1 MVNLT
6 LSRGGTSVT
15 IPLIEEGGTPL
26 FSIDYGKPEARV
38 HGSGGAKH
46 PRVNDQYAPNINY
59 VFQGIFVNDAFSRA
73 TKLADLMQEDPNGT
87 PMTLETPYGDL
98 PDTIDVATQP
108 VDNALSLTYPMG
120 TEDYVSFTGR
130 LTEIDELQGGA
141 SRSFTTPTK
150 AGSGPVQLQF
160 DSDTG
165 EKTID
170 LTVDIQVT
178 REIGRP
184 NDVIRRDSNSEA
196 GRYYPKRKVTNDL
209 FSLEL
214 QFIETTVTKLQQI
227 RTDIFKSRTGRGGIS
242 LDFQGQYGLGEFSV
256 LPVGSGPVRVTRLA
270 GRNNVAQLPTLEFR
284 RIET

>member
-1 MVNLT
+1 MANLT

-15 IPLIEEGGTPL
+15 IPLLEEGGTPL
-26 FSIDYGKPEARV
+26 LSIDYGKPEARV
-38 HGSGGAKH
+38 QDSGGAKH

-59 VFQGIFVNDAFSRA
+59 VFQGIFVNNAFSRA
-73 TKLADLMQEDPNGT
+73 TKLADLMQEDPDGT

-98 PDTIDVATQP
+98 PDKIDVATQP

-120 TEDYVSFTGR
+120 TKDYVSFTGR

-141 SRSFTTPTK
+141 SRSFATPTS

-160 DSDTG
+160 DSQFS
-165 EKTID
+165 EQTID
-170 LTVDIQVT
+170 LTVDIEVT

-196 GRYYPKRKVTNDL
+196 GRYYPKRKVTNDT

-214 QFIETTVTKLQQI
+214 QFIDKTVTKLQQI
-227 RTDIFKSRTGRGGIS
+227 RSDIFKNRTSRGGIS
-242 LDFQGQYGLGEFSV
+242 VDFQGQYGLGEFAV
-256 LPVGSGPVRVTRLA
+256 LPLGSAPVRATRLA
-270 GRNNVAQLPTLEFR
+270 GRDNVAQVPTLELR
-284 RIET
+284 RITT